1 MGSCCKKKSSRLE
14 RLSVRLYKYTFYSY
28 KTNFETVNLSYNDE
42 HFVLVMKK
50 VSGKSQTRIMRLYYH
65 SERSSIPLASC
76 FRCLKEKQKEKRFWK
91 RDIVRCD

>member
-1 MGSCCKKKSSRLE
+1 MASCCGKKSSGLE
-14 RLSVRLYKYTFYSY
+14 RPYMPLYKYIFYSY
-28 KTNFETVNLSYNDE
+28 NTNFETVNLSYNDE

-50 VSGKSQTRIMRLYYH
+50 VSGKSQTRIMRLYCH